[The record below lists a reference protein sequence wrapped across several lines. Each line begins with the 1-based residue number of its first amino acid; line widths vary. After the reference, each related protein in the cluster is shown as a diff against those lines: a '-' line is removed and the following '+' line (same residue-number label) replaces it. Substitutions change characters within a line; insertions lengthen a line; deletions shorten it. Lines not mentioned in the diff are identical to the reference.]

1 MLSDEFN
8 TPGLSCPHCGA
19 TNVYSDE
26 LIDFE
31 GFVNC
36 QNCGSRFRAHE
47 SAEKVETRMTPSP
60 FEKQSYHYAEAPKKS
75 SNTRLWCAIVLIFLF
90 VPVIIAIPAI
100 ICILFFKREQLF
112 GGGKSSGPKRPKK
125 PKSPDTW

>member
-1 MLSDEFN
+1 MSNENNEF
-8 TPGLSCPHCGA
+8 GLSCPHCGA
-19 TNVYSDE
+19 TNVYSAE

-36 QNCGSRFRAHE
+36 QNCGSRFRAHK
-47 SAEKVETRMTPSP
+47 SAEKVKTSMTPEP
-60 FEKQSYHYAEAPKKS
+60 VGTESYHYTEAPKKS
-75 SNTRLWCAIVLIFLF
+75 SNTRLWCIIVLIFLF

-100 ICILFFKREQLF
+100 IFILFFKRKQLF